1 MHFHFYPQGISG
13 RTTVRGAQD
22 VGRSNKPYS
31 GRYHSLGSR
40 AEVRSKL
47 WSLLLL
53 PSKAHGFEDGKPLSC
68 SGIRGPCG
76 LAARPVVRSATLRQG
91 RGSRELPELV
101 LYLPLASVK

>member
-1 MHFHFYPQGISG
+1 MHFHFYPQRNSG

-31 GRYHSLGSR
+31 GCRHSLEGG

-47 WSLLLL
+47 WSSPLL
-53 PSKAHGFEDGKPLSC
+53 PSKAHGFADGKPLSC

-76 LAARPVVRSATLRQG
+76 LASG
-91 RGSRELPELV
+91 RAVAAGS
-101 LYLPLASVK
+101 LAC